1 MPQPKRIVRKMEL
14 DRVDLVTR
22 GANHDLHSNDGAHI
36 LLMKRAP
43 AMSTDTEKVEIDGG
57 MMAKAMA
64 AFMKSLGF
72 EQKPSGDAGD
82 PPIEPVKKTEKTP
95 MADAL
100 TMEAVQKMITDATT
114 PLKTS
119 LDTTTAAL
127 TKAQTENAELAKRV
141 TDAEKRATDA
151 EKLATDES
159 LVAKAERDA
168 RVMAEFVTVAK
179 SFKRLPVDAAVDKDA
194 GLFKRVSEKLEKA
207 DADRVMTLL
216 KAADKQLESAS
227 LFSTLGSGARP
238 GVNGS
243 AEAEIFA
250 KADELVKADAKLSR
264 GDAIQQVTKADPEL
278 RERYRI
284 EKMASIKRAGGDD
297 E

>member
-1 MPQPKRIVRKMEL
+1 MPQPKRIIRKMEL
-14 DRVDLVTR
+14 DRVDLVTL

-43 AMSTDTEKVEIDGG
+43 DMNDTQKVEIDGG
-57 MMAKAMA
+57 MMAKAMS

-72 EQKPSGDAGD
+72 ESKTPEET
-82 PPIEPVKKTEKTP
+82 PTPVVKTEKQP

-114 PLKTS
+114 PLTKS
-119 LDTTTAAL
+119 LETATAAL
-127 TKAQTENAELAKRV
+127 TKAQTENTELAKRV

-151 EKLATDES
+151 EKIATDES
-159 LVAKAERDA
+159 LLAKSEREA
-168 RVMAEFVTVAK
+168 RVMAEHVSVAK

-194 GLFKRVSEKLEKA
+194 GLFKRVSEKLDKA
-207 DADRVMTLL
+207 DAERVMSLL

-250 KADELVKADAKLSR
+250 KADEMVKADSKLSR
-264 GDAIQQVTKADPEL
+264 GEAIQAVTKADPEL
-278 RERYRI
+278 RDRYRL